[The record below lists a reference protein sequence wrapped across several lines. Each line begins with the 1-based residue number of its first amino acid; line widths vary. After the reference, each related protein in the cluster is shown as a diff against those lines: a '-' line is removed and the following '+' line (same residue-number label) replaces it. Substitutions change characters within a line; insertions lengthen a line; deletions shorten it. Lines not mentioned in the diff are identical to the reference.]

1 MGAGFGRVGAPVP
14 VPSPVVH
21 RLSADIEPIIG
32 SGEDEPHALPAI
44 GGASWHR
51 IYLESVLGL
60 IPLIVVRFFTGEA
73 RSVQRDHLS
82 PRAPG

>member
-21 RLSADIEPIIG
+21 RLSPDIEPIIG
-32 SGEDEPHALPAI
+32 PGENEPHAIPAI
-44 GGASWHR
+44 GGAPSHR
-51 IYLESVLGL
+51 IHLQSVLGL

-73 RSVQRDHLS
+73 RSVHRDHLS
-82 PRAPG
+82 PRVPD